1 MEKTKLQWHPA
12 FGAALR
18 ITLQDEMKYL
28 EMHEEYLLSKKP
40 LQMDL
45 LIIKKLKDIP
55 IRKAI
60 GQIFRKHNII
70 EYKSPGDGLSI
81 NDFYKVYGYACIY
94 QSDTN
99 KVQEI
104 APEDLTLT
112 FVCSHYPRDMIQHLE
127 RIRGIRTEFQGAGI
141 YYLKGDPIPMQILIA
156 PKLSD
161 KENYWL
167 QSMRT
172 DLQAGE
178 EIRKLMCEYEKHR
191 KSKDYAAVMDLIT
204 RANWEQMEVE
214 KKMCDALKELFA
226 EELKEADSRGR
237 SEGMRQGLSQG
248 LQQGL
253 TQGIQL
259 TKRVL
264 QLSAQGDSM
273 EMIAGK
279 CNVSL
284 EQVKKIL
291 E

>member
-1 MEKTKLQWHPA
+1 
-12 FGAALR
+12 
-18 ITLQDEMKYL
+18 MKYL

-40 LQMDL
+40 LQMDV

-99 KVQEI
+99 KVKEI
-104 APEDLTLT
+104 DPEDLTLT

-191 KSKDYAAVMDLIT
+191 KST
-204 RANWEQMEVE
+204 GNQ
-214 KKMCDALKELFA
+214 
-226 EELKEADSRGR
+226 
-237 SEGMRQGLSQG
+237 
-248 LQQGL
+248 
-253 TQGIQL
+253 
-259 TKRVL
+259 
-264 QLSAQGDSM
+264 
-273 EMIAGK
+273 
-279 CNVSL
+279 
-284 EQVKKIL
+284 KIMPL
-291 E
+291 

>member
-1 MEKTKLQWHPA
+1 
-12 FGAALR
+12 
-18 ITLQDEMKYL
+18 
-28 EMHEEYLLSKKP
+28 
-40 LQMDL
+40 
-45 LIIKKLKDIP
+45 
-55 IRKAI
+55 
-60 GQIFRKHNII
+60 
-70 EYKSPGDGLSI
+70 
-81 NDFYKVYGYACIY
+81 
-94 QSDTN
+94 
-99 KVQEI
+99 
-104 APEDLTLT
+104 
-112 FVCSHYPRDMIQHLE
+112 
-127 RIRGIRTEFQGAGI
+127 
-141 YYLKGDPIPMQILIA
+141 MQILIA

-172 DLQAGE
+172 NLRAGA
-178 EIRKLMCEYEKHR
+178 EIRKLMSEYEKHR

-237 SEGMRQGLSQG
+237 SEGMRQGL
-248 LQQGL
+248 

-264 QLSAQGDSM
+264 QLSAQGDSP
-273 EMIAGK
+273 EMIADK

>member
-40 LQMDL
+40 LQMDV

-99 KVQEI
+99 KVKEI
-104 APEDLTLT
+104 DPEDLTLT

-237 SEGMRQGLSQG
+237 SEGMRQGL
-248 LQQGL
+248 

-264 QLSAQGDSM
+264 QLSAQGDSI

>member
-40 LQMDL
+40 LQMDV

-99 KVQEI
+99 KVKEI
-104 APEDLTLT
+104 DPEDLTLT

-141 YYLKGDPIPMQILIA
+141 YYLKGDPIPVQILIA